1 MIKSKTF
8 LEMKIGEHNF
18 EFVCSPESSYG
29 QVYDALCHMKS
40 FIVNKIN
47 EIEQNEKPKDQEPQ

>member
-1 MIKSKTF
+1 
-8 LEMKIGEHNF
+8 
-18 EFVCSPESSYG
+18 
-29 QVYDALCHMKS
+29 MKS